1 MATPRVSIITRL
13 ILENK
18 GEILLLA
25 QTNQNG
31 GKFSLPGGK
40 VEPNESPI
48 EALVRECREEADINI
63 KVENLRLVHVLHRQK
78 AEEAHVVMYFKTIR
92 WHGNL
97 ISKEPKKF
105 KKVEWFPLDNLPKK
119 MSKITRSVLDKFH
132 KGVLYS
138 EVVSNKVITDI
149 ETN

>member
-1 MATPRVSIITRL
+1 MALPRISIITRL

-18 GEILLLA
+18 GEILLLT
-25 QTNQNG
+25 QTTKNG

-40 VEPNESPI
+40 VEANESPI
-48 EALVRECREEADINI
+48 QALIRECKEEADINVN
-63 KVENLRLVHVLHRQK
+63 VENLKLVHVLHRQK
-78 AEEAHVVMYFKTIR
+78 TEEVHIVMYFKTIR

-97 ISKEPKKF
+97 MSKEPKKF
-105 KKVEWFPLDNLPKK
+105 KNVGWHPLDNLPQK